1 MGVRCNM
8 QLRVVLRKV
17 SDKMRC
23 SKLGRTDRGRSYP
36 LVEGSAH
43 RSVYPARAE
52 KRGSPYQKLHHPYLV
67 PVEVAWEDPPG
78 VDPFAPWKNG
88 CKYPFGPFEMGIMS
102 RFLRYKRTGSVSHTP
117 NPQKRPLLPWHCI
130 AAPPPPRAQARVA
143 ALRTPVC
150 RRVQI
155 PDPPAGARGFRAS
168 QGGTKGA
175 SIWGPLPGPTVN
187 GHPFASVPDNSI

>member
-1 MGVRCNM
+1 M

-130 AAPPPPRAQARVA
+130 AAPPPPARPSSCGRASHAGVSEGPDPRPFGWCSGISCQPGWNKGGLHLGTSTWTHGQRAPFRICSGQFYID
-143 ALRTPVC
+143 TPV
-150 RRVQI
+150 
-155 PDPPAGARGFRAS
+155 
-168 QGGTKGA
+168 
-175 SIWGPLPGPTVN
+175 
-187 GHPFASVPDNSI
+187 